1 MKVAVIGSNG
11 QLGSD
16 LVKTFMQSGNEVVS
30 LTHSDINIEDITSVQ
45 KVLYDIKPEVI
56 LNTAA
61 FHVVPKCEDDPVRA
75 FQINSLGTLN
85 MAKVS
90 NEINALNLYYSTDYV
105 FDGEK
110 KSPYIESDKPNPLN
124 VYAATKLTGEFFTL
138 NYSLKSVVLRI
149 SGIYGEVPCRAKGG
163 NFITTMI
170 KAAKEKPEVKV
181 VNDEILTPTP
191 TKSIAEKTL
200 EIINKELKG
209 LYHLTCEGQC
219 SWYEFAEVI
228 FSTLEFKTPLSPI
241 SVKDMPMVVKRP
253 TYSVLENEKAKQS
266 GISNMPYWK
275 DALVEFLN
283 SNYK

>member
-16 LVKTFMQSGNEVVS
+16 LVRTFEQSDNEVVS
-30 LTHSDINIEDITSVQ
+30 LTHSDINIEDFTSVQ

-75 FQINSLGTLN
+75 FQINSLGSLN

-90 NEINALNLYYSTDYV
+90 NELGALNLYYSTDYV

-110 KSPYIESDKPNPLN
+110 KSPYLESDNPNPLN
-124 VYAATKLTGEFFTL
+124 VYAATKLTGESFTL
-138 NYSLKSVVLRI
+138 NYSLKGVVLRI

-191 TKSIAEKTL
+191 TKSISEKTL
-200 EIINKELKG
+200 EIVRKQLTG

-241 SVKDMPMVVKRP
+241 SVKDMPMAVKRP

-266 GISNMPYWK
+266 GISKMPYWK
-275 DALVEFLN
+275 DSLVQFLN